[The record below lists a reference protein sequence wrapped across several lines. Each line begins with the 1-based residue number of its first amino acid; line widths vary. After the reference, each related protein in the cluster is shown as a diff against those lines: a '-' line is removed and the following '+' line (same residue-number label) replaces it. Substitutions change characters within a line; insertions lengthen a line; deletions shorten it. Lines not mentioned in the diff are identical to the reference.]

1 MEMVL
6 AVLLSVV
13 ATDAPVPVV
22 SNPGFEQVREQSGF
36 PEVWGLQ
43 PQGWHLC
50 HLPNEQHLVRYETK
64 ASDGQESKALL
75 ITVADD
81 HPDKVVAYNAMQDVP
96 GFVAG
101 KSYRVSAKVRT
112 QGLRNMPF
120 ICAQCL
126 DSTKAKF
133 VGFAG
138 TPKRALQADIQE
150 WERIETTI
158 LVPEGTA
165 TFRLRV
171 GVASEGNAGGT
182 AMIDDIEVIEV
193 AQTQ

>member
-1 MEMVL
+1 MRQCRWFL
-6 AVLLSVV
+6 TLDLSKYANKADFQRSGACSRKDGIC
-13 ATDAPVPVV
+13 ATCQMNSTWSGMRPRRATAK
-22 SNPGFEQVREQSGF
+22 NPRR
-36 PEVWGLQ
+36 
-43 PQGWHLC
+43 C
-50 HLPNEQHLVRYETK
+50 
-64 ASDGQESKALL
+64 L

-126 DSTKAKF
+126 DSSKSKF

-150 WERIETTI
+150 WERIETTV

-165 TFRLRV
+165 TFRLR
-171 GVASEGNAGGT
+171 SWRRLRRQRRRNCH
-182 AMIDDIEVIEV
+182 D
-193 AQTQ
+193 